1 MTQGNMQAGNKDK
14 PALRWMSNVAGKKT
28 INILWLTLLQ
38 VFQGLGGILFAL
50 FLGRLIDDAVAKNLP
65 AFTRTGA
72 LLLVLLAAMITV
84 SALNRYLAEYVRS
97 DLENCFKNR
106 LFSDLLDGD
115 YAHVAAIHSGEW
127 MNRLTSDTTV
137 VANGM
142 ADIYPNVIGMMM
154 RMIGAVVM
162 ILIIIPKLI
171 YIIVPGGILLF
182 VFSYSFR
189 KKLKALHRK
198 VREKDGN
205 LRVFLSETLG
215 SLMIVKSFAR
225 EKQSS
230 EEADSLMAA
239 HRKARMDKTR
249 FSNICNVGF
258 SAAMDGAY
266 VVGAIYCGYCILRG
280 TMSYGTFV
288 VVLRMIAQIQS
299 PAANISGY
307 LPRYYSMIASAER
320 LMEAERIPEDEG
332 KDALDSSAIDR
343 LYHTSFVGFRFE
355 NAGFTYLPPVS
366 GQNAEEEPT
375 APEDPKADMPVVI
388 RDLNLSI
395 DKGDYIAFT
404 GPSGCGKS
412 TVLKLL
418 MCLYPLDC
426 GTRSILLTEADNAKK
441 EIPLTGRYRRLFA
454 YVPQG
459 NQLMTG
465 TIREIVTFANREDLN
480 REAAIWNALRIAC
493 ADEFVSALRDGID
506 TQLGERGAGLSEGQM
521 QRIAIARAVFSDH
534 PILILD
540 ESTSALD
547 VETEQQLLANLRS
560 MTDRTVLIVT
570 HRPEVLKICSKQVLM
585 SERGVTVRKNNI

>member
-1 MTQGNMQAGNKDK
+1 MRAGKKDR
-14 PALRWMSNVAGKKT
+14 PVRRWMRHVAGKKI

-38 VFQGLGGILFAL
+38 VFQGVSGILFAL

-65 AFTRTGA
+65 AFTRTGV
-72 LLLVLLAAMITV
+72 LLLVLLAAMITA
-84 SALNRYLAEYVRS
+84 SALNRYLAEYTRS

-142 ADIYPNVIGMMM
+142 ADIYPNVIGLMA

-171 YIIVPGGILLF
+171 YIVIPGGILLF
-182 VFSYSFR
+182 LFSWSFR

-230 EEADSLMAA
+230 EEADLRMAA
-239 HRKARMDKTR
+239 HRKARMDKIR
-249 FSNICNVGF
+249 FSNICNIGF
-258 SAAMDGAY
+258 GAAMDGAY
-266 VVGAIYCGYCILRG
+266 VVGAIYCSYRILRG
-280 TMSYGTFV
+280 TMSYGTFT

-320 LMEAERIPEDEG
+320 LIEAEQIPEDEG
-332 KDALDSSAIDR
+332 KDALDSTAIDH
-343 LYHTSFVGFRFE
+343 LYHTSFAGFRFE

-366 GQNAEEEPT
+366 GQNTEEEPA
-375 APEDPKADMPVVI
+375 APEDPKANMPVVI

-395 DKGDYIAFT
+395 SKGDYIAFT

-412 TVLKLL
+412 TILKLL

-426 GTRSILLTEADNAKK
+426 GTRSILLKEAGHAEK
-441 EIPLTGRYRRLFA
+441 EIPLTGRYRKLFA

-465 TIREIVTFANREDLN
+465 TIREIVTFANREDMN
-480 REAAIWNALRIAC
+480 SEAAIWNALRIAC

-506 TQLGERGAGLSEGQM
+506 TRLGERGTGLSEGQM

-547 VETEQQLLANLRS
+547 VKTEQQLLANLRS
-560 MTDRTVLIVT
+560 MTDRTVLIVS